1 MTSIYSM
8 TGFGKGT
15 SSNDDYEVTVEI
27 KSVNHRFKDFRF
39 KMGSLFN
46 SFEIELR
53 KTIANNFKRGSF
65 DIHVN
70 YKSEKQN
77 DLTDNLDKG
86 KVQLYLTNMKKIAK
100 DSGVELSINPVD
112 FLRKEFMKESDGS
125 RDEHIKKLALDSLNS
140 AVCNLSQTRSEEGA
154 RLVKFLRSHLEEFKN
169 AFCIVEK
176 FTPELKQNIEKK
188 LLSSLDER
196 KDSLQIEESR
206 FLQEVIFYLEKLDV
220 SEELNRIK
228 SHLEKFNTLLN
239 DGGEIGR
246 QVDFLVQELNRE
258 TNTLG
263 AKSSQKEVS
272 DQVIIMKNQL
282 EKIREQG
289 LNLE

>member
-8 TGFGKGT
+8 TGFGKAT
-15 SSNDDYEVTVEI
+15 TSNDDFEVTVEI

-46 SFEIELR
+46 SLEIDLR
-53 KTIANNFKRGSF
+53 KIIANKFKRGSF
-65 DIHVN
+65 DIHIN

-77 DLTDNLDKG
+77 DLTDNLDKD
-86 KVQLYLTNMKKIAK
+86 KVQAYLTNMKKMAK
-100 DSGVELSINPVD
+100 DAGLELNINPFD
-112 FLRKEFMKESDGS
+112 FLRKEFIKESDGT
-125 RDEHIKKLALDSLNS
+125 RDEQIKKLALESLNS
-140 AVCNLSQTRSEEGA
+140 AVGNLSHTRLEEGT
-154 RLVKFLRSHLEEFKN
+154 RLVKFLRSHLEEFKS
-169 AFCIVEK
+169 AFFIVEK

-188 LLSSLDER
+188 LLSSFDDR
-196 KDSLQIEESR
+196 KDILKIEENR

-228 SHLEKFNTLLN
+228 SHLEKFNTLLD

-272 DQVIIMKNQL
+272 DQIIIMKNQL

>member
-46 SFEIELR
+46 SLEIELR